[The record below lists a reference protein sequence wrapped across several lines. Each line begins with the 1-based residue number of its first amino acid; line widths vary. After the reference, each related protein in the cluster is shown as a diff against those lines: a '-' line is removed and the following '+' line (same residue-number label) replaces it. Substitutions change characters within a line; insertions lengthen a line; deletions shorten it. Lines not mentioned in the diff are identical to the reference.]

1 MKAVLLVLSGPSGVG
16 KTTVAQRLLEE
27 NVGLTKVVT
36 CTTRKPREGEMD
48 GVDYH
53 FLSEEDFLRRV
64 EVGEFLEHAEVYGR
78 RYGTLKGAVKGELGQ
93 GRDVLLV
100 NDVQGA
106 ATVARMAEQ
115 DGELAEVLVTVYL
128 VTDGIDELRKRL
140 ESRGKDD
147 AGVIEERLET
157 AKEELG
163 RATEFDHVVTSGT
176 REQDWRRVQDI
187 YEAAKA

>member
-1 MKAVLLVLSGPSGVG
+1 MLLVLSGPSGVG

-64 EVGEFLEHAEVYGR
+64 EEEEFLEHAEVYGR

-157 AKEELG
+157 AKEELE